1 MFIRSTCL
9 LLSSVL
15 LLLATANSFAQETT
29 ADASPAAK
37 ANNRTATADTNT
49 IADKA
54 NKADEAEPS
63 KAEPTT
69 KTEETKPT
77 EKKVEKK
84 AQKKTGAKK
93 TKKQKPKKPTK
104 VRYAEFRLKGSLP
117 ESPGGSGPF
126 SDLSIDLR
134 KMIARIDRAA
144 EDDSIG
150 GLLLRLREA
159 DFGRGQQHE
168 LREAIKRFR
177 ATGKRAVA
185 ELEIVTGGGY
195 LIAVACD
202 EIVMP
207 ESGFMLLTGVRA
219 EPLFY
224 KGLLAKIG
232 VKADIVHVG
241 DAKGA
246 AEPFTRRRWSKPV
259 KENITSLIDDLYQQ
273 MIETI
278 AMERPMTRAA
288 AIEAIDRGLLTAT
301 QAKEAGLVDRIA
313 YSQTLR
319 KQLAQ
324 QHKVDR
330 AVYVRNY
337 GQKEVDTDFSG
348 PTGFFKLLGLMAGG
362 GKKRG
367 PRGDKIAIVYAVGPI
382 VTGESEVDPFGE
394 SNSIGSTTLI
404 EALEKAASDKRTVAI
419 VLRVNSPGG
428 SAVASDLIWN
438 KIEEIDIPVVA
449 SMGDV
454 AASGGYYISMGADRV
469 YAEPTTVTGSIGVV
483 GGKMAIRGLL
493 DKMGIT
499 SDLVSRGKNSGLFSP
514 LRKFTDSEREVLL
527 SMMEDTYDQFTAKAA
542 AGRGLTQERIQEL
555 GGGRVYTGRQA
566 KRLGLIDELGDLRAA
581 IAGAKELAGLDPD
594 DKVKIDTYPEAVDFF
609 ESLFG
614 DTEAEKEVRSQI
626 KAALHHNL
634 SLGGA
639 MPELSDALQRLAWL
653 RKVFSHEPVAVLM
666 PFELKVE

>member
-1 MFIRSTCL
+1 MFVRL
-9 LLSSVL
+9 RPLFASVA
-15 LLLATANSFAQETT
+15 LLLATTSFAQETT
-29 ADASPAAK
+29 TDAPPASK
-37 ANNRTATADTNT
+37 ANNGTAVIDPNVTD
-49 IADKA
+49 DQ
-54 NKADEAEPS
+54 AESAKQAQPI
-63 KAEPTT
+63 
-69 KTEETKPT
+69 EETPSEEASVE
-77 EKKVEKK
+77 EKKPEKKEKVKK
-84 AQKKTGAKK
+84 AQKP
-93 TKKQKPKKPTK
+93 KPKKRTK
-104 VRYAEFRLKGSLP
+104 VRYAEFRLNGSLP

-126 SDLSIDLR
+126 GDLSVDLR
-134 KMIARIDRAA
+134 KLIARIDRAA
-144 EDDSIG
+144 EDDTIKG
-150 GLLLRLREA
+150 MILRLREA

-185 ELEIVTGGGY
+185 EVEIVTGGGY

-207 ESGFMLLTGVRA
+207 ESGFMMLTGVRA

-224 KGLLAKIG
+224 KGLLSKIG
-232 VKADIVHVG
+232 IKADVVHVG

-246 AEPFTRRRWSKPV
+246 GEPYTRRHWSKPV
-259 KENITSLIDDLYQQ
+259 KENLTSLIDDLYQQ
-273 MIETI
+273 MLDTI
-278 AMERPMTRAA
+278 AMDRPMTRAA
-288 AIEAIDRGLLTAT
+288 AVEAIDRGLLTAT
-301 QAKEAGLVDRIA
+301 QAKEAGLIDRIA
-313 YSQTLR
+313 YSQGLR
-319 KQLAQ
+319 SYLAD
-324 QHKVDR
+324 QHEVDR

-337 GQKEVDTDFSG
+337 GQEEVDTDFSG
-348 PTGFFKLLGLMAGG
+348 PAGFFKLLGLMAGG

-382 VTGESEVDPFGE
+382 VTGESEVDPFG
-394 SNSIGSTTLI
+394 NSDSVGSTTI
-404 EALEKAASDKRTVAI
+404 VEALEEAASDKRTAAI

-438 KIEEIDIPVVA
+438 MIEEIDIPVVA

-493 DKMGIT
+493 DKLGIT
-499 SDLVSRGKNSGLFSP
+499 SDLISRGKNSGLFSP
-514 LRKFTDSEREVLL
+514 MKKFTDSEREVLL

-542 AGRGLTQERIQEL
+542 AGRGLTQERIKEL

-594 DKVKIDTYPEAVDFF
+594 EKVRIDTYPEAVDFF
-609 ESLFG
+609 ESVFG
-614 DTEAEKEVRSQI
+614 NTEAEQEVRSQI
-626 KAALHHNL
+626 DSSLNHAL

-639 MPELSDALQRLAWL
+639 LPELRDAVHRLAWL
-653 RKVFSHEPVAVLM
+653 RKVFAHEPVAVLM